1 MYSHQRRFLSK
12 LINERQTSNSL
23 WVDNMEESQVTTV
36 KQNRDGMNN
45 LSQENTFL
53 LFKHQNFL
61 LKHTQ
66 NITYLFATAN
76 ISTGSV
82 QFLILLV
89 RR

>member
-1 MYSHQRRFLSK
+1 
-12 LINERQTSNSL
+12 
-23 WVDNMEESQVTTV
+23 MEESQVTTV

-89 RR
+89 RRWKLSFNRRCNSSKDETDIWK